1 MSQPKHKKS
10 KSKFVIYLEYALF
23 YPLYRIRQLLPMR
36 RAASF
41 AAALTKLLFFLDRK
55 HAGRTVRHIMYAG
68 VETDPRKAK
77 KMALASFGEFGKLL
91 AEIVKMPQMYKPGC
105 MKISAPEN
113 TLKIISP
120 ELNPGSRQI
129 ILAVAH
135 YGNWEMAGTAFAE
148 YTKTPMSSL
157 MRPFA
162 NPLIG
167 ERILASRR
175 GGMHEVIDKNLGLRP
190 ILRAMNEGRIITV
203 LVDQHA
209 MSGEGVE
216 VEFFGH
222 PARMHMTPAL
232 LHLKSGI
239 PILPEITRRIGDDF
253 EFEFM
258 FGEPIIHKPTGDK
271 KRDIYE
277 ITQRIADEL
286 ERLIRRD
293 PVQWLWAPRHWLSI
307 ERRNAEAY
315 ADWKRPVFDDVVADP
330 EKEVADEQR
339 KN

>member
-1 MSQPKHKKS
+1 MSQAKRKKE
-10 KSKFVIYLEYALF
+10 KSRIVVYLEYFLF
-23 YPLYRIRQLLPMR
+23 SLLWRILELLPMR
-36 RAASF
+36 RAAAF
-41 AAALTKLLFFLDRK
+41 AAGLARLLFYVDLR
-55 HAGRTVRHIMYAG
+55 HARRTVRHIMYAG
-68 VETDPRKAK
+68 VESDPHRAK
-77 KMALASFGEFGKLL
+77 KMAASSFGEFGKLL
-91 AEIVKMPQMYKPGC
+91 AEIVKMPQVYSLDRVR
-105 MKISAPEN
+105 ISAPES

-120 ELNPGSRQI
+120 ELNPGSHQI

-135 YGNWEMAGTAFAE
+135 YGNWEMAGTAFAD
-148 YTKTPMSSL
+148 YTGTPMSSL

-167 ERILASRR
+167 EKILSSR
-175 GGMHEVIDKNLGLRP
+175 GGKNHELIDKNQGLRP

-239 PILPEITRRIGDDF
+239 PIIPEVTRRVGDDF
-253 EFEFM
+253 EFEFV
-258 FGEPIIHKPTGDK
+258 FGEPIVHAPTGDK

-286 ERLIRRD
+286 EELIRRD

-307 ERRNAEAY
+307 ERRNCSAY
-315 ADWKRPVFDDVVADP
+315 ADWKRPVFP
-330 EKEVADEQR
+330 EPSAEQ
-339 KN
+339 KQ